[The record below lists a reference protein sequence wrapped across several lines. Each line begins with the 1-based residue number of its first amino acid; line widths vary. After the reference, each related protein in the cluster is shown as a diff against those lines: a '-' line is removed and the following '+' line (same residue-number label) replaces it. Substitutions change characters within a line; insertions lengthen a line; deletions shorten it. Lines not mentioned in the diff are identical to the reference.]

1 MLRAEAINK
10 TFGAVVALQ
19 DVALQIPRGEITGLV
34 GDNGAGKSTLIKIIS
49 GVLTPD
55 SGVIEFE
62 GKAANF
68 ASPADARAQGIETV
82 YQDLALVGNL
92 SVWAN
97 LYLGRE
103 LTIGPKFL
111 HILDKPAMHA
121 NTNDMLKRFVRAV
134 PPIDESIEFLSGGQR
149 QVVAIAR
156 AGAWGSKLILM
167 DEPTAALGVAE
178 TKAVEDVIFGLKQ
191 QGLTI
196 LVISHNLDQ
205 IFRIT
210 DGIWVMRRGR
220 VIGYRRDRE
229 NAAGRDRRHDHRGG
243 GLVADRL
250 MTATPRRWT
259 PLVRSGAAPWRPDRL
274 RSARRRHVHVEVD
287 LRDVSEPGQCPA
299 AELRDRDHRMR
310 HDLRDHPRRL

>member
-1 MLRAEAINK
+1 MTSGSSDHLEALLRAEGIHKN
-10 TFGAVVALQ
+10 FGGVVALH
-19 DVALQIPRGEITGLV
+19 DVSIDIPKGEITGLV

-49 GVLTPD
+49 GVMTPD
-55 SGVIEFE
+55 SGTIAFE
-62 GKAANF
+62 GEVANF
-68 ASPADARAQGIETV
+68 ASPAAARAQGIETV

-92 SVWAN
+92 PVWAN

-103 LTIGPKFL
+103 LTTGPKFL
-111 HILDKPAMHA
+111 HILDKPAMHS

-134 PPIDESIEFLSGGQR
+134 PPIDESVEFLSGGQR

-178 TKAVEDVIFGLKQ
+178 TKAVEEVIFGLKQ

-210 DGIWVMRRGR
+210 DGAWVMRRGR
-220 VIGYRRDRE
+220 VIGYRKTARTPPE
-229 NAAGRDRRHDHRGG
+229 EIVGMITGA
-243 GLVADRL
+243 
-250 MTATPRRWT
+250 ATPSRT
-259 PLVRSGAAPWRPDRL
+259 GS
-274 RSARRRHVHVEVD
+274 
-287 LRDVSEPGQCPA
+287 
-299 AELRDRDHRMR
+299 
-310 HDLRDHPRRL
+310 